1 MSQYFVVHPT
11 HPQQRLIDRAAE
23 IVLSGGVAVYPTG
36 SAYAVGCRLGDKAA
50 VERVRHLRR
59 LPGDHLLT
67 LACRDLSELASY
79 ARVDNTSYRIVKRY
93 LPGPYTF
100 VLPATRDVPRRLLH
114 PRRKTIGLRV
124 PDHPIAQALLGALGE
139 PLISTTLIL
148 PGEDMPV
155 TDVEDRRA
163 VLEHAVD
170 VIVNGGIGDVQA
182 TTVVDLTSG
191 QLDIVR
197 QGAGKL

>member
-11 HPQQRLIDRAAE
+11 HPQRRLVERAAE
-23 IVLSGGVAVYPTG
+23 IVRDGGVLVYPTD
-36 SAYAVGCRLGDKAA
+36 SAYAVGCHLGDKAA
-50 VERVRHLRR
+50 VERVRNLRR
-59 LPGDHLLT
+59 LPRDHLLT
-67 LACRDLSELASY
+67 LACRDLSELATY
-79 ARVDNTSYRIVKRY
+79 ARVDNTSYRIVKHY

-114 PRRKTIGLRV
+114 RQRKTIGLRV
-124 PDHPIAQALLGALGE
+124 PDHPIAQALLAALGE
-139 PLISTTLIL
+139 PLMSTTLIL

-155 TDVEDRRA
+155 TDVEEHRD

-170 VIVNGGIGDVQA
+170 VIVDGGTGGVQA

-191 QLDIVR
+191 QLEIVR
-197 QGAGKL
+197 QGAGQL